1 MGDVQTQQGTA
12 RAGLHVRRG
21 QPLGAFGEA
30 RSGSAEALGPAVTAD
45 PDPRAAHRRLV
56 EATVRQCSPDAV
68 VSHMSAAVLHDL
80 PIFTDALERVSLTR
94 DRPGGGAR
102 RRYVRV
108 YGGQLPAADI
118 TDTVG
123 SASRPRRGPWST
135 WRARCRPSA
144 RSRSATRRSAPDSA
158 DAELAESLARAGQRH
173 GIGAARRAIAMLDP
187 RSESVG
193 ESASRVVFRDHGIP
207 NPQPQFVIVDGSF
220 SARADFAW
228 PELRNARRVRRQAQ
242 VRGSRAGGK
251 EAGRHPLGGE
261 DPRRP
266 AACPGLAGRALDLDG
281 FAASDRP
288 GPPAARRLRARLSA
302 LTATSAWSPY
312 VCMGMG
318 CLHGQ

>member
-1 MGDVQTQQGTA
+1 
-12 RAGLHVRRG
+12 
-21 QPLGAFGEA
+21 
-30 RSGSAEALGPAVTAD
+30 
-45 PDPRAAHRRLV
+45 
-56 EATVRQCSPDAV
+56 
-68 VSHMSAAVLHDL
+68 MSAAVLHDL
-80 PIFTDALERVSLTR
+80 PIFTDALERVTLTR

-118 TDTVG
+118 TDTGGVRVTTAARTVVDLACTVPAFRSVPIG
-123 SASRPRRGPWST
+123 DAAL
-135 WRARCRPSA
+135 RAGLA
-144 RSRSATRRSAPDSA
+144 E
-158 DAELAESLARAGQRH
+158 AELAESWPSAGSGTASAPPGEPSRCW
-173 GIGAARRAIAMLDP
+173 DP

-207 NPQPQFVIVDGSF
+207 DPQPQFVIVDGSF

-228 PELRNARRVRRQAQ
+228 PELRTLGEFDGKLKYGDLVP
-242 VRGSRAGGK
+242 GG
-251 EAGRHPLGGE
+251 
-261 DPRRP
+261 RRP
-266 AACPGLAGRALDLDG
+266 ADILWEEKIREDRLRALG
-281 FAASDRP
+281 WQVVRWTWTNSVASDRP